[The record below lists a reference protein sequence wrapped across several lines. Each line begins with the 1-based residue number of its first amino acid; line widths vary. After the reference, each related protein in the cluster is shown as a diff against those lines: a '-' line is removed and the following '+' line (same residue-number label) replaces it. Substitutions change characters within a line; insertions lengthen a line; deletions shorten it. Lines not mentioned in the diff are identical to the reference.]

1 MICMQMSNISER
13 SAFVRFATGATM
25 TAMGIAKYSRNP
37 SCMRARGMM
46 IFGSMKMAE
55 GIFKYCPTKAMLQ
68 NNVQSSMQSTVTNML
83 SAPNMEKIIQD
94 FAKIVSEGKT
104 SQNGGNSSS
113 NTNTNTNNSTMQQAV
128 EAVANTIN
136 ASSTSNVSSNQSKTS
151 ASSKKQS
158 PSVTNPS

>member
-55 GIFKYCPTKAMLQ
+55 GIFKYCPTKAILQ

-104 SQNGGNSSS
+104 SQNGRNSSS
-113 NTNTNTNNSTMQQAV
+113 NTNANNSTMQQAV
-128 EAVANTIN
+128 EAVASTIN
-136 ASSTSNVSSNQSKTS
+136 ASSTNNTSSNQSKTPT
-151 ASSKKQS
+151 SSKKQS